1 MEENYLLSLFI
12 AFIFGAMFFK
22 KDSKTQTEVITST
35 RSYVSDSSKL
45 SGVDKYLQSQKDDLL
60 LSEVSGVEKYLE
72 NKQNLDN
79 SGEQQEQS
87 ISGVARYLSS
97 KDDVMV
103 SSVSKY
109 MAQQAIQAKEMAK
122 LNVSGVEKYLNNRD

>member
-109 MAQQAIQAKEMAK
+109 MAQQAIQANEMAK